1 MHVAFPRPRRRLPA
15 AASSPYDSA
24 PRTGYGATGER
35 FASRKENCALTP
47 SDSTDDRFVIV
58 LNEPQDIVNIAG
70 TVRAMMNMGLSR
82 LRIVKPAL
90 YDAYRIAGIAHDSEW
105 LLERIEFPAALGDAV
120 ADASR
125 IVGTTSRRRTS
136 SFVWQHP
143 REAAP
148 ELLRLADGADGPIV
162 ILFGREDKGLAN
174 EDLDLCDRLLV
185 VPTAADHASLNL
197 AQAVLLVSY
206 ELWLAR
212 SDAAPLPRPKRMSGP
227 ASPTEMLHM
236 FDDAQ
241 TALDTIEFFKSRNEP
256 TVMRSLRAILRR
268 ADPTAREVRLLRAMA
283 IEVRKYFH
291 RTAASKASA
300 GARASTEGRASPR
313 SESPDEPA

>member
-1 MHVAFPRPRRRLPA
+1 
-15 AASSPYDSA
+15 
-24 PRTGYGATGER
+24 
-35 FASRKENCALTP
+35 LTP
-47 SDSTDDRFVIV
+47 FDSTDDRFVIV

-70 TVRAMMNMGLSR
+70 TVRAMMNMGLAR

-90 YDAYRIAGIAHDSEW
+90 YDAYRIAGIAHGSEW
-105 LLERIEFPAALGDAV
+105 LLERIEFPATLGEAV

-197 AQAVLLVSY
+197 AQAVLLVAY

-212 SDAAPLPRPKRMSGP
+212 SDAAPLPRPKRKSGP
-227 ASPTEMLHM
+227 ASPSEMLNM

-241 TALDTIEFFKSRNEP
+241 TALDTIEFFKSRNAP

-291 RTAASKASA
+291 RSAASEASA
-300 GARASTEGRASPR
+300 GARASAARASAR
-313 SESPDEPA
+313 SESPDEPAE